1 MFLLIFIS
9 SFIVLLFYV
18 WDAHI
23 PRKATFCTNGAT
35 IASSRTQLLYAS
47 RETSSENLSH
57 QFVMLARHS
66 NQIYHY
72 WLVDK
77 CQILWIYSFL
87 SAIYCEYIL
96 YTIILY
102 LKCMWPVLLIQCEI
116 QFLLLLSFYAVE
128 SSSMM
133 QYTLCSN
140 IIYPNFHPSFL
151 QTKITQI
158 TPLSVLFNM
167 YNFIHFISFHYQS
180 RLNSNTLCNVT
191 H

>member
-1 MFLLIFIS
+1 MRC
-9 SFIVLLFYV
+9 
-18 WDAHI
+18 AHS
-23 PRKATFCTNGAT
+23 KKGN
-35 IASSRTQLLYAS
+35 LLYEWS
-47 RETSSENLSH
+47 NYCFITHSVTLCFTRNFLWKPFSP
-57 QFVMLARHS
+57 VWMLARHS